1 MSVVEVRSTAK
12 KWEVF
17 PGKNKFCCNG
27 RLMMGNQ
34 PSIFYVTLFLIIIVT
49 GLFFGSDCPYLA
61 VHLSP
66 AIPVAGILLF
76 LFVISFLLHTSCT
89 DPGIIPRATKEEAAD
104 LEKQIEVQGAACGR
118 DLTLRTRELTIN
130 GVLFKLKYCQTCKI
144 FRPPRASHCSICDN
158 CVERFDHHCP
168 WVGNCIGK
176 RNYRYFYLFLIS
188 VSMHCIFICAFS
200 VTTLVLISIENENGF
215 VAALQTSP
223 GSIVE
228 AVIAFFSLWSVI
240 GLAGFH
246 TYLVSCN
253 MTTNEDIKKSSS
265 KPGQGNPFSRGSL
278 CNNYCEV
285 ICGPTPPS
293 LIIDRQGSVVLD
305 ENSQTQPRPV
315 TNGCSTDSLI
325 APAVHQTEL
334 LTLSEEKT

>member
-1 MSVVEVRSTAK
+1 MSVMEVTRTVK

-27 RLMMGNQ
+27 RVITGNQ
-34 PSIFYVTLFLIIIVT
+34 PVIFYVTLFLIIIVT

-61 VHLSP
+61 VNLSP

-76 LFVISFLLHTSCT
+76 LFVISSLLRTSCT
-89 DPGIIPRATKEEAAD
+89 DPGIIPRATSQEAD
-104 LEKQIEVQGAACGR
+104 NLEKQTETTNSVGGR
-118 DLTLRTRELTIN
+118 DMFQPPRMRELTIN
-130 GVLFKLKYCQTCKI
+130 GVLIKLKYCPTCRI
-144 FRPPRASHCSICDN
+144 FRPPRASHCSVCDN

-176 RNYRYFYLFLIS
+176 RNYRYFYLFLVSIS
-188 VSMHCIFICAFS
+188 LHCIFICGFS
-200 VTTLVLISIENENGF
+200 VTTLVLISLKDGF
-215 VAALQTSP
+215 VSALQTSP

-246 TYLVSCN
+246 TFLAACN
-253 MTTNEDIKKSSS
+253 LTTNEDIKNAYSKSDQ
-265 KPGQGNPFSRGSL
+265 KNPFGRGSL
-278 CNNYCEV
+278 CGNYCEV

-293 LIIDRQGSVVLD
+293 LIDRRGTVVVD
-305 ENSQTQPRPV
+305 MNNQIQPHPVANGYTTNSLSPTV
-315 TNGCSTDSLI
+315 MY
-325 APAVHQTEL
+325 QTEL
-334 LTLSEEKT
+334 VASSGQMT